1 MADMVEEV
9 SNHIKKINGSA
20 KIVVWAHNSHVGN
33 ALATEFSESEE
44 LSLGQLVLYRH
55 WGDCYLVGF
64 TTYNGTVAAA
74 SQWGA
79 KVEKKTLNPAID
91 GSYEE
96 LFHNTD
102 IKTFL
107 LDFNDLPSDLE
118 AFKQNHLER
127 SVGVVYTPESE
138 RVSHYFNA
146 RMADQFHAVIHIDST
161 SAVEPLF

>member
-1 MADMVEEV
+1 M
-9 SNHIKKINGSA
+9 
-20 KIVVWAHNSHVGN
+20 
-33 ALATEFSESEE
+33 
-44 LSLGQLVLYRH
+44 
-55 WGDCYLVGF
+55 
-64 TTYNGTVAAA
+64 
-74 SQWGA
+74 
-79 KVEKKTLNPAID
+79 AID

>member
-1 MADMVEEV
+1 
-9 SNHIKKINGSA
+9 
-20 KIVVWAHNSHVGN
+20 
-33 ALATEFSESEE
+33 
-44 LSLGQLVLYRH
+44 
-55 WGDCYLVGF
+55 
-64 TTYNGTVAAA
+64 
-74 SQWGA
+74 
-79 KVEKKTLNPAID
+79 VEKKTLNPAID